1 MADIYDTRRYGTIAF
16 IVIALCVVAVFLYVS
31 DRIVSDLARQE
42 HERMEIWADATK
54 TVIGY
59 DAAVADGDSIARP
72 DMELVL
78 RIIEGNRTIPV
89 LLADDND
96 VIILHRNFDLPEPV
110 DSLRPL
116 YISQCNSDFL
126 HRRLKIGR
134 ASCRERV
141 F

>member
-96 VIILHRNFDLPEPV
+96 VIILHRNFECRAGGL
-110 DSLRPL
+110 SLWTGLSTPCSARL
-116 YISQCNSDFL
+116 FWLRS
-126 HRRLKIGR
+126 RR
-134 ASCRERV
+134 STP
-141 F
+141 